1 MNPASSQKRIA
12 FGYNRDYGRIV
23 INEGQ
28 AAAVKLI
35 FTWYA
40 EGNGLGEIK
49 GLLEGM
55 DIPSP
60 QNKPTW
66 GKQALSNILTNPHYL
81 GSDDYPA
88 IITQELFDTVQ
99 TIKSTK
105 AAQFSPNAKA
115 DTSA

>member
-1 MNPASSQKRIA
+1 MNPISSQKRIA

-35 FTWYA
+35 YTWYA
-40 EGNGLGEIK
+40 DGKGLGEIK
-49 GLLEGM
+49 GLLGGLG
-55 DIPSP
+55 IPSP

-66 GKQALSNILTNPHYL
+66 GKQALSNILANPHYL

-88 IITQELFDTVQ
+88 IISQELFDTVQ

-105 AAQFSPNAKA
+105 AAQFSGGTKA
-115 DTSA
+115 HTSA

>member
-1 MNPASSQKRIA
+1 MNPESNQKRIA
-12 FGYNRDYGRIV
+12 FGYNRFNGRIV

-28 AAAVKLI
+28 AAVVKLI
-35 FTWYA
+35 YTWYS
-40 EGNGLGEIK
+40 EGVSLGEIK
-49 GLLEGM
+49 KALEGM
-55 DIPSP
+55 SVPSP

-81 GSDDYPA
+81 GSDDNSA

-105 AAQFSPNAKA
+105 AVQFSPNTKA
-115 DTSA
+115 GTSA

>member
-1 MNPASSQKRIA
+1 MNPESNQKRIA
-12 FGYNRDYGRIV
+12 FGYDRFNGRIV

-35 FTWYA
+35 YTWYA
-40 EGNGLGEIK
+40 EGTSLGEIK
-49 GLLEGM
+49 KRLEGM
-55 DIPSP
+55 CIPSP

-66 GKQALSNILTNPHYL
+66 GKQALSNILANPHYL

-88 IITQELFDTVQ
+88 IISQELFDTVQ

-105 AAQFSPNAKA
+105 AAQFSGSNKTH
-115 DTSA
+115 TSA